1 MESHAII
8 IRFLRSW
15 FQNRTMRIRI
25 REEYS
30 RNITLESGVPQGSVL
45 APELWNYSTGDI
57 PKTLTA
63 HSDTA
68 VYADDASSANS
79 HRNMDSLIEISQKE
93 IWQLDDWTKRKRIKF
108 EPSKTNILAVS
119 KKPET
124 RREIKKSPLYLDK
137 NKKDELQYTEH
148 TKLLGITFS
157 ETGTFHKHFG
167 QKLKTCYARIKQLHR
182 FTGYVQG
189 NTLYKVY
196 RTAIKPIILY
206 GTEVLYENLTCNVSK
221 KLIALEITAI
231 KMAFRLPRQTPI
243 TDCLQY
249 LKDEGII
256 GRIEKRRNNF
266 VERNKNYTLIKYGE
280 TLKHSQGRRIRVKNI
295 HVDRS
300 VKRKNSWKGKL
311 HLHKPHLFFSYTKT
325 TPQAGTGRCRRSKH

>member
-1 MESHAII
+1 M
-8 IRFLRSW
+8 
-15 FQNRTMRIRI
+15 N
-25 REEYS
+25 
-30 RNITLESGVPQGSVL
+30 
-45 APELWNYSTGDI
+45 
-57 PKTLTA
+57 
-63 HSDTA
+63 TA

-79 HRNMDSLIEISQKE
+79 HRNIDSLIEITQKE
-93 IWQLDDWTKRKRIKF
+93 IWQLDDWTKLKRIKF

-119 KKPET
+119 RKPET

-137 NKKDELQYTEH
+137 NKKDKLQYTEH

-167 QKLKTCYARIKQLHR
+167 QKLKICYARIKQLHR
-182 FTGYVQG
+182 FTGHVQG
-189 NTLYKVY
+189 DILYKVY
-196 RTAIKPIILY
+196 RTAIEPIILY

-231 KMAFRLPRQTPI
+231 KMAYRLPRQTPL

-249 LKDEGII
+249 LKEEGII

-266 VERNKNYTLIKYGE
+266 VERNKNSTLIKYGE

-300 VKRKNSWKGKL
+300 VKWKNSWKGNL
-311 HLHKPHLFFSYTKT
+311 HLHKPHLFFSDIITYPRQEQTEDEEANISTLQKHNSLKEGQT
-325 TPQAGTGRCRRSKH
+325 AASRIRFPQQEIREVRFRCKPEYSRRTQFDPG